1 MISDSVKLWDTDVCF
16 LNIQLMGANVL
27 LPKIQ
32 KTPPEVD
39 FESSKSPTKSDND
52 VESWTESEGASSS
65 EQCEYNMESSSLR
78 VMVQDQS
85 GEKVCLFL
93 EDWELARVALSG
105 HITLDMLCQE
115 MHEAW

>member
-1 MISDSVKLWDTDVCF
+1 MVVWIGSGWSPDQGDRERY
-16 LNIQLMGANVL
+16 GR
-27 LPKIQ
+27 PKSA
-32 KTPPEVD
+32 D
-39 FESSKSPTKSDND
+39 LDDD
-52 VESWTESEGASSS
+52 VESWTESGGASSS

-93 EDWELARVALSG
+93 EDWELARVALSC
-105 HITLDMLCQE
+105 HIVVDMLCKE